1 MTKDLA
7 AGMDHLAAHG
17 IIHRDLAAR
26 NLLLEIKRSDV
37 YRVKVCDFGLSKLST
52 DELNP
57 QQMKSIPVRWTGT
70 LAPLVLLSVVVSKR
84 MKANRELSLS
94 LFSPSFLPPAIEVFT
109 GKPYTD
115 KADVWSFGVTVWE
128 VRAIVL

>member
-57 QQMKSIPVRWTGT
+57 QQMKSIPVRWTMT
-70 LAPLVLLSVVVSKR
+70 SLLPTVVS
-84 MKANRELSLS
+84 LPFSLS
-94 LFSPSFLPPAIEVFT
+94 HYLFFSLRPVCKHFDDPFPFFL
-109 GKPYTD
+109 
-115 KADVWSFGVTVWE
+115 
-128 VRAIVL
+128 

>member
-70 LAPLVLLSVVVSKR
+70 LLRNNLGYGCQAHGS
-84 MKANRELSLS
+84 SLTES
-94 LFSPSFLPPAIEVFT
+94 FFLPPAIEVFT

-128 VRAIVL
+128 VRSHLSFRW

>member
-70 LAPLVLLSVVVSKR
+70 LLRPRLWLPSAWQL
-84 MKANRELSLS
+84 ANRELL
-94 LFSPSFLPPAIEVFT
+94 SPS
-109 GKPYTD
+109 
-115 KADVWSFGVTVWE
+115 SHRGVHRQAVH
-128 VRAIVL
+128 

>member
-94 LFSPSFLPPAIEVFT
+94 SLPPFSLQPSRCSQVNHT
-109 GKPYTD
+109 LTKPTCGHL
-115 KADVWSFGVTVWE
+115 A
-128 VRAIVL
+128 